1 MINWLI
7 LHHVSSDICLILKD
21 LCINITYSPI
31 QPLNIIYNFN
41 NFSVYNGIFILHT
54 VQHYFLCLCILL
66 YYIVIIIVIIV
77 IVIVEHIIP
86 WFWYLPTVPLSWMT
100 PWWNARPLTWAGCW
114 WCLLSLVPAS
124 ASFCPA
130 TIRLQL
136 QWNASRVELE
146 TKVAEDYAKFSI
158 TEKTRASPGW
168 KRLLMLS
175 PFTFK
180 TLNSDIILTLLTN

>member
-54 VQHYFLCLCILL
+54 AYCPALLFMFMHFMVLYSNYNSNNCNCHSWTYSLIL
-66 YYIVIIIVIIV
+66 ISVDSSP
-77 IVIVEHIIP
+77 HMNDTMMKCP
-86 WFWYLPTVPLSWMT
+86 APDMGW
-100 PWWNARPLTWAGCW
+100 
-114 WCLLSLVPAS
+114 LLLAVSPVTALVPAS

-136 QWNASRVELE
+136 QWNALRVELE
-146 TKVAEDYAKFSI
+146 LETKEAEDYAKAP
-158 TEKTRASPGW
+158 TKASPGW
-168 KRLLMLS
+168 KHWLALPHLRHW
-175 PFTFK
+175 
-180 TLNSDIILTLLTN
+180 ILTSY

>member
-100 PWWNARPLTWAGCW
+100 PWWNARPLTWAGCCW
-114 WCLLSLVPAS
+114 LLVVSPVTGAG
-124 ASFCPA
+124 FCVILPCHHQTA
-130 TIRLQL
+130 VAVERVKIRA
-136 QWNASRVELE
+136 WNQVCRRLREVFNHR
-146 TKVAEDYAKFSI
+146 ED
-158 TEKTRASPGW
+158 
-168 KRLLMLS
+168 
-175 PFTFK
+175 
-180 TLNSDIILTLLTN
+180 